1 MDTIRIVWGVGD
13 GPTEM
18 ASYDAAL
25 ADAGVHNYNLV
36 TVSSMIPAE
45 AEIEVADTAP
55 YLGPPGNRLTVVQGR
70 ATATAGESISAGLG
84 WVRSAEGPGLFYE
97 AADRVPAEMTSKR
110 VLDGLDAGQTLRDW
124 TFGEPETR
132 VVEAEAA
139 YEEFTTVLVLATY
152 GHSESM
158 LE

>member
-36 TVSSMIPAE
+36 TVSSMIPAG

-70 ATATAGESISAGLG
+70 RPRPPASRSAPASAGCDQ
-84 WVRSAEGPGLFYE
+84 RR
-97 AADRVPAEMTSKR
+97 DRACSTR
-110 VLDGLDAGQTLRDW
+110 LR
-124 TFGEPETR
+124 TASPPR
-132 VVEAEAA
+132 
-139 YEEFTTVLVLATY
+139 
-152 GHSESM
+152 
-158 LE
+158 